1 MKDSIKRVCSDCV
14 AIQQRPDLDFIFPI
28 PLFNIGQT
36 VWTEQGEECF
46 IIGLSFD
53 GNGWEYQLYYL
64 DLDVTGSKLINEN
77 KLSNKETLNI
87 STTKAAHHLSF
98 EYPQTTN

>member
-1 MKDSIKRVCSDCV
+1 MKDCIKRVYSDCV

-36 VWTEQGEECF
+36 VWTEQGENCF
-46 IIGLSFD
+46 IVGLSFN

-87 STTKAAHHLSF
+87 STTKAVHHLSS
-98 EYPQTTN
+98 EYRQTAS